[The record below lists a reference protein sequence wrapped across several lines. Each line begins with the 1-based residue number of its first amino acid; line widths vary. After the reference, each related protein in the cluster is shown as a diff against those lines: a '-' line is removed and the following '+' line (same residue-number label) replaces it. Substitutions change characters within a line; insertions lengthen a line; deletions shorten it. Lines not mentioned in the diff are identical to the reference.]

1 MEIGELCIS
10 VKLKG
15 ALKRHALGDWKQHF
29 GVRMA
34 KDAIM
39 RCMLFIVSF
48 LAWFLLVNAGR
59 QHAIALCYTQI

>member
-1 MEIGELCIS
+1 MEIDELFIS

-15 ALKRHALGDWKQHF
+15 ALKRHTLGDVKQQF

-48 LAWFLLVNAGR
+48 LSWFLLVNAAR
-59 QHAIALCYTQI
+59 QQAIALHYIQI